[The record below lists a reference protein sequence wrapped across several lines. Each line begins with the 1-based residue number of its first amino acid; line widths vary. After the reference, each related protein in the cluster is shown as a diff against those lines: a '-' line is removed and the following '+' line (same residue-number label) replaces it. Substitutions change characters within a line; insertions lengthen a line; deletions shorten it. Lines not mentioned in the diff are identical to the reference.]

1 MARRKPIPV
10 MYGRHQSLALV
21 AHFFFQKLLGGAKM
35 LKVKAIAQDAVALLE
50 ADHAQVKIWFSQF
63 EKAKAKS
70 EQQDLATNICN
81 ALKVHMEIEEE
92 IFYPAFLAATQDR
105 NTYAEAI
112 SEHRQVKKIIDE
124 VARLSPSHAY
134 FHTRVNVLAQMI
146 KRHIKEEE
154 RPGGMFDE
162 ARRSKLA
169 DLNVLGEELAMR
181 KQQLEAKPGDD
192 ALEGGWP
199 RKLSESGAMDTLSS

>member
-1 MARRKPIPV
+1 
-10 MYGRHQSLALV
+10 
-21 AHFFFQKLLGGAKM
+21 M
-35 LKVKAIAQDAVALLE
+35 LKVKAITQNAVALLE

-63 EKAKAKS
+63 EKTKSKS

-92 IFYPAFLAATQDR
+92 FFYPAFLAATKDKKM
-105 NTYAEAI
+105 YEEAI
-112 SEHRQVKKIIDE
+112 SEHRQAKKIIEE
-124 VARLSPSHAY
+124 VAGLSPSHAY

-146 KRHIKEEE
+146 KHHIKEEE

-162 ARRSKLA
+162 ARRSKLV
-169 DLNVLGEELAMR
+169 DLNALGEELVLR

-192 ALEGGWP
+192 APEAAWP
-199 RKLSESGAMDTLSS
+199 HKRPESGAMDTLSS

>member
-1 MARRKPIPV
+1 
-10 MYGRHQSLALV
+10 
-21 AHFFFQKLLGGAKM
+21 M
-35 LKVKAIAQDAVALLE
+35 LEVKAITQNAVVLLE

-105 NTYAEAI
+105 NMYAEAI
-112 SEHRQVKKIIDE
+112 SEHRRAKKIIEE

-162 ARRSKLA
+162 ARRSKLV
-169 DLNVLGEELAMR
+169 DLNVLGAELAMR
-181 KQQLEAKPGDD
+181 KQQLEAKPDDD
-192 ALEGGWP
+192 ALEGAWP
-199 RKLSESGAMDTLSS
+199 RKLPESGTMDTLSS